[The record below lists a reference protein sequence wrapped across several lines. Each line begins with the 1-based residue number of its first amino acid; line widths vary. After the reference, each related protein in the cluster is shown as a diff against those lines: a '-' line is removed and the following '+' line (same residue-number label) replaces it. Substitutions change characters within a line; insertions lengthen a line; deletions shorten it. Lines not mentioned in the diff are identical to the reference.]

1 MSGLTPPAE
10 PDVVVMPAA
19 EAYDFEYFRSRVDA
33 GLLSRSI
40 AVRVFRMPLLAV
52 PVGGIRR
59 GGWFGVDSLA
69 LALAVR
75 DVLAP
80 LNGFPAVRVT
90 WQCAPRS
97 SYAVEW
103 GDRPPAA
110 WLDEHERRAFYGL
123 TLPVPVPGLGLGPEP
138 GHHDRVRVSS
148 PADFGCSS
156 AASYGRGPR

>member
-19 EAYDFEYFRSRVDA
+19 EAYDFEYFRARVDA

-80 LNGFPAVRVT
+80 LNGFPGVRVT
-90 WQCAPRS
+90 WHCAPRS

-103 GDRPPAA
+103 GDRPPAT
-110 WLDEHERRAFYGL
+110 WLDEHERLAFYGL
-123 TLPVPVPGLGLGPEP
+123 KRPAP
-138 GHHDRVRVSS
+138 GHHGGVRVSS
-148 PADFGCSS
+148 PADFSCSS
-156 AASYGRGPR
+156 AASYDRGPR